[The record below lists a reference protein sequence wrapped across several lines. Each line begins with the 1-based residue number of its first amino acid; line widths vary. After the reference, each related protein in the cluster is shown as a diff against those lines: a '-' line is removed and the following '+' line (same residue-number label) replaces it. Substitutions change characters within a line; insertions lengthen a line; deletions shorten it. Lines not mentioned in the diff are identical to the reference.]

1 MIKKTTQNKSK
12 TVLVPSK
19 QKKSESKS
27 SFINWNGF
35 ADDGR
40 NVLDEPIQY
49 NIVDSF
55 KWGTTNFTWND
66 VVLAAELLEGLTSR
80 RRSEREQYSWLQ
92 EWKENNPEKTTQL
105 VHLICR
111 VKGEKVYDE
120 SKEVDLQNVNLKL
133 EDIDLVTRRVLGSK
147 EVSIVCEVDDESF
160 KETKMVE
167 EYE

>member
-1 MIKKTTQNKSK
+1 MAQNKSK

-19 QKKSESKS
+19 QRKSESKS
-27 SFINWNGF
+27 SFINWNGIS
-35 ADDGR
+35 DNGGSILNRVIRD
-40 NVLDEPIQY
+40 NK
-49 NIVDSF
+49 VDSF
-55 KWGTTNFTWND
+55 RWGTTDFTWGE

-120 SKEVDLQNVNLKL
+120 SKEIDLQNVNLTL
-133 EDIDLVTRRVLGSK
+133 EDVDLVTRRVLGNK
-147 EVSIVCEVDDESF
+147 EVSIVCEVNDEVF
-160 KETKMVE
+160 KETKMVKK
-167 EYE
+167 YEQ

>member
-1 MIKKTTQNKSK
+1 MAQYKSK
-12 TVLVPSK
+12 TRLVPRK
-19 QKKSESKS
+19 QRKSESEN

-40 NVLDEPIQY
+40 NILDEPIQY

-133 EDIDLVTRRVLGSK
+133 EDIDLVTRRVLGNK
-147 EVSIVCEVDDESF
+147 EVSIVCDVDGESF

>member
-1 MIKKTTQNKSK
+1 MAQYKSK
-12 TVLVPSK
+12 TRLVPRK
-19 QKKSESKS
+19 QRKSESEN
-27 SFINWNGF
+27 SFINWNGI

-40 NVLDEPIQY
+40 SALSKDIIQDGREHDTF
-49 NIVDSF
+49 V
-55 KWGTTNFTWND
+55 WGTTEFTWND
-66 VVLAAELLEGLTSR
+66 VTLAAELLEGLTSR

-92 EWKENNPEKTTQL
+92 EWKENNPQKTTQL

-133 EDIDLVTRRVLGSK
+133 EDIDLVTKRILGNK
-147 EVSIVCEVDDESF
+147 EVSIVCEVDGESF